1 MKITNEVRTRTH
13 IISVGTSEADGH
25 MYLEFQGGGGAYSLK
40 LTEENRDALRKVLG
54 PTDTWSGIL

>member
-1 MKITNEVRTRTH
+1 MKIANEVRTRTH
-13 IISVGTSEADGH
+13 VISVGTSESDGH
-25 MYLEFQGGGGAYSLK
+25 MYLELRDDYGAYSLK